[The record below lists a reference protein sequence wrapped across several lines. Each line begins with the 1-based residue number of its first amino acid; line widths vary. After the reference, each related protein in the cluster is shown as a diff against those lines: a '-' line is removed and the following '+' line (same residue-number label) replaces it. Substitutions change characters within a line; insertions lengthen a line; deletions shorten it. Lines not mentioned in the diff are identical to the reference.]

1 MPRQSFGRHRKW
13 RPWVSLPAE
22 PPTISTNLL
31 MAVLGSLELLRKRLP
46 EDDPRARALLENAVE
61 GAKRGSSLTQ
71 RMLAFARRQD
81 LQQEAVELTTLV
93 YGMSQLLN
101 QIVATNIQIE
111 TRLPRSLPAVL
122 TDPGQLET
130 ALLNLI
136 ANARDAMP
144 NGGTIKITARPVD
157 LSSPNP
163 HELAPGSYVCLVVED
178 EGDGMDEATL
188 AKVTEPFFTTKGI
201 GKGTGLGLP
210 MVDGLA
216 AQSGGKLIL
225 RSQPGVGTEVELW
238 LPAAN
243 QTKADVVQMEPQMT
257 EAVAQHSLK
266 ILAVDDDALVLM
278 NTAAMLEDLG
288 HVVIE
293 ASSAKQAM
301 EIISQEGLD
310 LVVTDH
316 AMPGMTGLQLIEVV
330 RELQPNLPFILATGY
345 AELQGDATRPFVK
358 LDKPFMQAELAEA
371 VNRALQTE

>member
-1 MPRQSFGRHRKW
+1 M
-13 RPWVSLPAE
+13 
-22 PPTISTNLL
+22 
-31 MAVLGSLELLRKRLP
+31 RKRLP